1 MRTLVASFAAA
12 ALAWTA
18 VAGAGDLKDEV
29 KVEIQSTE
37 MHSGMAPGTYVCAG
51 GHLHVK
57 GTVQNLAAVPVG
69 QVKVSGKALDA
80 EGKVVGTATASTKQP
95 VLNPNDKTTVDI
107 EFLSITGPLLD
118 KVKSQ
123 ELAVVAVAPKP

>member
-1 MRTLVASFAAA
+1 MRSIVASFAAA